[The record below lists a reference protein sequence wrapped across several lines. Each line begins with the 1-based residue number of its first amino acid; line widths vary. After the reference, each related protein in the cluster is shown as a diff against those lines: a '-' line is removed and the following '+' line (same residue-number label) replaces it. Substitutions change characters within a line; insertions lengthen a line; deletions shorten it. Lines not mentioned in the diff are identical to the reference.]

1 MTRRA
6 AAFLILVPA
15 TLALSAGCDSGSA
28 GGTEEAAV
36 AGKTATV
43 EYRPAIG
50 TGGVAVQKQRAG
62 KLKKVT
68 AAWVVIEE
76 NGLEVWIPKDMVLE
90 IRMG

>member
-6 AAFLILVPA
+6 AASLILLPA
-15 TLALSAGCDSGSA
+15 VALLAGCNTGGTGSA
-28 GGTEEAAV
+28 EETPV

-62 KLKKVT
+62 KLKRVN

-76 NGLEVWIPKDMVLE
+76 GGLEVWIPKDMVLE